1 MIHID
6 YLFIYIYIYIYISK
20 TKRTIHERSVDYGL
34 WHKHYVESVRI
45 RSKSGLYFSAFG
57 LNTERDSV
65 SLSIQS
71 KCEKIRTIITP
82 NTDTFYAVKMSIIDQ
97 HLQEHAVL
105 KYITN
110 LKNIALSLFSVV
122 IINFFV
128 LKVHE
133 LIWFKKALNAIG
145 RCCNCKILLL
155 KEGIEIKEL

>member
-1 MIHID
+1 
-6 YLFIYIYIYIYISK
+6 
-20 TKRTIHERSVDYGL
+20 
-34 WHKHYVESVRI
+34 
-45 RSKSGLYFSAFG
+45 
-57 LNTERDSV
+57 
-65 SLSIQS
+65 
-71 KCEKIRTIITP
+71 
-82 NTDTFYAVKMSIIDQ
+82 MSIIDQ

-133 LIWFKKALNAIG
+133 LIWLKKALNAIG

>member
-1 MIHID
+1 M
-6 YLFIYIYIYIYISK
+6 K
-20 TKRTIHERSVDYGL
+20 
-34 WHKHYVESVRI
+34 SVRI

-105 KYITN
+105 KYIT
-110 LKNIALSLFSVV
+110 LSLFSVV

-133 LIWFKKALNAIG
+133 LIWFKRALNAIG
-145 RCCNCKILLL
+145 RYCNCKILLL